1 MGNQPL
7 DRPPHLEQRA
17 ATAVTPPSCP
27 DLPLSFSV
35 CHPTYLRQA
44 AICPGAQVGHC
55 AIVEKLPKTKDDI
68 QRLII
73 AELRTC
79 ADCEKAWGIIV
90 VPVVD
95 DFAIAT
101 WTVSRFHRGQ
111 SDAYA
116 CDRALQR
123 IVPRYQRLYDLAE
136 IH

>member
-1 MGNQPL
+1 MV
-7 DRPPHLEQRA
+7 RS
-17 ATAVTPPSCP
+17 AV
-27 DLPLSFSV
+27 
-35 CHPTYLRQA
+35 
-44 AICPGAQVGHC
+44 
-55 AIVEKLPKTKDDI
+55 VEKLPKTKDDI

-95 DFAIAT
+95 DFAIPT

-123 IVPRYQRLYDLAE
+123 IVPHYQRLYDLAE